1 MLNAVR
7 AGWILL
13 AWVCAGLAVVA
24 ATSSMMQITSC
35 ELGYPDDGIMPG
47 EECERSIARTYGP
60 SIVAALA
67 VPALLCLLPAVVFR
81 RWVGVLVAAVLVG
94 GSFGTFFAPAP
105 QAVFG
110 FFVPAA
116 VLAVLLAGW
125 HAWLPDRRVP
135 LSSSLGVRGG

>member
-24 ATSSMMQITSC
+24 ATSSMMQITAC

-60 SIVAALA
+60 SIVAALT

-81 RWVGVLVAAVLVG
+81 RWVGGLVALVLVV
-94 GSFGTFFAPAP
+94 GSFGAVFQPAP
-105 QAVFG
+105 LFTFG
-110 FFVPAA
+110 YFIPAA
-116 VLAVLLAGW
+116 LLAALLAGW
-125 HAWLPDRRVP
+125 HGWLPDPVERRSP
-135 LSSSLGVRGG
+135 AG

>member
-67 VPALLCLLPAVVFR
+67 VPALLCLLPAMFFR
-81 RWVGVLVAAVLVG
+81 RWVGVLVAAVLFV
-94 GSFGTFFAPAP
+94 GSFGAWFQPAP
-105 QAVFG
+105 TFAFLY
-110 FFVPAA
+110 FVPAA
-116 VLAVLLAGW
+116 LLAVLLAGW
-125 HAWLPDRRVP
+125 HAWLPDRRVA
-135 LSSSLGVRGG
+135 LSSTREVRGG